1 MDNVLR
7 NVSVVLR
14 EECDMNMI
22 RFLRIGCL
30 RDKNAGI
37 VIREGRDL
45 ETAQGKSKE
54 KDKLVSASKGKENAF
69 PVGTN
74 GSTISKAALAQR
86 KRRERERSGKIRP
99 SYQSGQRLRRARD
112 RALSCHQPIKAT
124 YFPSLTPTCRDIMD
138 HGAVTVQ
145 QPYKRQM
152 VSRPSCSIFAQST
165 SWATQNE
172 RSTPD
177 NQIHEEQ
184 ETAMELEVGARSHVN
199 SYPLNLTHEEN
210 LCSEEEVDM
219 PVELEVDARAR
230 VNSCRHFLGKMDV
243 VCPFCKALHWMDE
256 KLVKSSKKNPLFG
269 TYCLQGKVKLPLL
282 MTPPPPIQALYDGND
297 DRSKSFRAKTR
308 VYNAA
313 NAFTSLGATLDARI
327 LSGRGP
333 TSFTIHG
340 ELRHR
345 TGSLMPLPN
354 QEASY
359 AQLYIYD
366 PNSALDIRNRRNP
379 KLRRDVLGTIQDS
392 LLQVNPFVGKFR
404 QAHAILNQL
413 AEREQS
419 LPAHLHYSPS
429 TDRRRYN
436 LPTADEIAVIIP
448 GDGTKASGLRDI
460 ILHLRGNNGLMRIN
474 ECHPA
479 YLSLHYVLLFPQG
492 ELGWGPDFKQWDVSN
507 DEASTDRLTQLQ
519 FYSHRLFER
528 RIEYSTILRGG
539 KLFQEFLVDAWA
551 STEQNRLTFYKM
563 NQGKLRVELY
573 KELKDIGP
581 DELGPNQIGKRVVLP
596 SSFTGGPRHMFEIFQ
611 DSMAIT
617 RYNHH
622 PDIFLTMTANPS
634 WPEIIAALLPH
645 QKSIDRPDL
654 IARVFELKR
663 KALMKEIE
671 TNKVFGKK
679 VAHVFT
685 IEYQKRGLPHMHE
698 LTFLGGPDKI
708 RTCAQVPAV
717 VRLEVHLPGMH
728 RCIYNP
734 SESLETIRA
743 RGAHQQSTLTAFF
756 SWYASNEDA
765 PKYTYQEFPQHFTW
779 NKTSKIWTPRV
790 SGFAIGRMYFASPN
804 YGERF
809 YLRLLLTVVKGPT
822 SFECLRT
829 VENVVH
835 HTFKEACVARGL
847 LEDDDEWVQCL
858 QEAAV
863 MKTGYQLRRLFSIIL
878 MQCSPIHP
886 YALWKQFSVHI
897 CDDLAYK
904 IRTLFAISN
913 PSEAQIEDY
922 GLYLLN
928 HLLQESG
935 KTLLDFPPMPQPNEN
950 WSAIVGNRLILEHRQ
965 LQIEAQ
971 QAHAPF
977 NVHYLNSG
985 QNTAYNA
992 ITSSV
997 FENKGTMFF
1006 LNGGAGTGKTFLY
1019 NTIAGKCRS
1028 LGHIVVSVASSGIA
1042 SLLLTGGRTAHS
1054 TFCIPLD
1061 VMEDSFC
1068 GFKKQSIQAEL
1079 FRETKL
1085 IIWDEVPMQHRY
1097 CVEAIDRTLR
1107 DICDNDKPFGGITI
1121 VLGGDFRQIL
1131 PVVTRGSREQI
1142 VNASLRRSTLWK
1154 EIVVLTLDVN
1164 MRLDQADSG
1173 NANFAAFL
1181 NEVGTIPQGTVKL
1194 PSTIHKCRDLNE
1206 LLSTVYPQLDVV
1218 DASTP
1223 TFLTERTILSAR
1235 NEDVNAINAAAL
1247 NIFPGDAISYLAADK
1262 MSEDDEVDQTI
1273 ANRYPNEYLNSLDP
1287 TGLPPFKDWDEKAM
1301 DLKEE
1306 QYDINNTMMET

>member
-1 MDNVLR
+1 M
-7 NVSVVLR
+7 
-14 EECDMNMI
+14 
-22 RFLRIGCL
+22 
-30 RDKNAGI
+30 
-37 VIREGRDL
+37 
-45 ETAQGKSKE
+45 
-54 KDKLVSASKGKENAF
+54 
-69 PVGTN
+69 
-74 GSTISKAALAQR
+74 
-86 KRRERERSGKIRP
+86 
-99 SYQSGQRLRRARD
+99 
-112 RALSCHQPIKAT
+112 
-124 YFPSLTPTCRDIMD
+124 
-138 HGAVTVQ
+138 
-145 QPYKRQM
+145 
-152 VSRPSCSIFAQST
+152 
-165 SWATQNE
+165 
-172 RSTPD
+172 
-177 NQIHEEQ
+177 
-184 ETAMELEVGARSHVN
+184 
-199 SYPLNLTHEEN
+199 
-210 LCSEEEVDM
+210 SEEEEDM

-230 VNSCRHFLGKMDV
+230 VNSCRHFLGKMDAL
-243 VCPFCKALHWMDE
+243 CPFCKALHWVDE
-256 KLVKSSKKNPLFG
+256 KLVKSSKKKPLFG
-269 TYCLQGKVKLPLL
+269 TCCLQGKVKLPLL

-308 VYNAA
+308 AYNAA
-313 NAFTSLGATLDARI
+313 NAFTSLGATLDTRV

-413 AEREQS
+413 AEREQT
-419 LPAHLHYSPS
+419 LPSHLHYSPS

-448 GDGTKASGLRDI
+448 GDGAKVSGLRDI
-460 ILHLRGNNGLMRIN
+460 ILHLKGNNGLTRIN

-479 YLSLHYVLLFPQG
+479 YLPLHYVMLFPQG

-519 FYSHRLFER
+519 FYNHRLFER

-573 KELKDIGP
+573 EDLKDIGP
-581 DELGPNQIGKRVVLP
+581 NELGPNQIGKRVVLP
-596 SSFTGGPRHMFEIFQ
+596 SSFTGGPRHMFKIFQ

-698 LTFLGGPDKI
+698 LTFLGGPNKI
-708 RTCAQVPAV
+708 RTCA
-717 VRLEVHLPGMH
+717 
-728 RCIYNP
+728 
-734 SESLETIRA
+734 
-743 RGAHQQSTLTAFF
+743 
-756 SWYASNEDA
+756 
-765 PKYTYQEFPQHFTW
+765 
-779 NKTSKIWTPRV
+779 
-790 SGFAIGRMYFASPN
+790 
-804 YGERF
+804 
-809 YLRLLLTVVKGPT
+809 
-822 SFECLRT
+822 
-829 VENVVH
+829 
-835 HTFKEACVARGL
+835 
-847 LEDDDEWVQCL
+847 

-878 MQCSPIHP
+878 TQCSPIHP

-897 CDDLAYK
+897 CDDLAHK

-928 HLLQESG
+928 QLLQESS

-977 NVHYLNSG
+977 NVHCLNSG
-985 QNTAYNA
+985 QSTTYDA

-1006 LNGGAGTGKTFLY
+1006 LNGGAGTGKTYLY
-1019 NTIAGKCRS
+1019 NTIAGKCRT

-1042 SLLLTGGRTAHS
+1042 SLLLIGGRTAHS

-1097 CVEAIDRTLR
+1097 CVEAVDRTLR

-1142 VNASLRRSTLWK
+1142 VNASLRRSPLWK
-1154 EIVVLTLDVN
+1154 EIVILTLDV
-1164 MRLDQADSG
+1164 
-1173 NANFAAFL
+1173 
-1181 NEVGTIPQGTVKL
+1181 GTSPQETVKL

-1223 TFLTERTILSAR
+1223 TLLTERTILSAR

-1247 NIFPGDAISYLAADK
+1247 NIFPGDAISYLATDK
-1262 MSEDDEVDQTI
+1262 MSDDDEVDHTI

-1287 TGLPPFKDWDEKAM
+1287 TGLPPFKDWDKKAM

-1306 QYDINNTMMET
+1306 EYDIKKVVVHSPRWRHQIKTFERHIEAYFG

>member
-1 MDNVLR
+1 
-7 NVSVVLR
+7 
-14 EECDMNMI
+14 
-22 RFLRIGCL
+22 
-30 RDKNAGI
+30 
-37 VIREGRDL
+37 
-45 ETAQGKSKE
+45 
-54 KDKLVSASKGKENAF
+54 
-69 PVGTN
+69 
-74 GSTISKAALAQR
+74 
-86 KRRERERSGKIRP
+86 
-99 SYQSGQRLRRARD
+99 
-112 RALSCHQPIKAT
+112 
-124 YFPSLTPTCRDIMD
+124 
-138 HGAVTVQ
+138 
-145 QPYKRQM
+145 
-152 VSRPSCSIFAQST
+152 
-165 SWATQNE
+165 
-172 RSTPD
+172 
-177 NQIHEEQ
+177 
-184 ETAMELEVGARSHVN
+184 
-199 SYPLNLTHEEN
+199 
-210 LCSEEEVDM
+210 
-219 PVELEVDARAR
+219 
-230 VNSCRHFLGKMDV
+230 
-243 VCPFCKALHWMDE
+243 
-256 KLVKSSKKNPLFG
+256 
-269 TYCLQGKVKLPLL
+269 
-282 MTPPPPIQALYDGND
+282 
-297 DRSKSFRAKTR
+297 
-308 VYNAA
+308 
-313 NAFTSLGATLDARI
+313 
-327 LSGRGP
+327 
-333 TSFTIHG
+333 
-340 ELRHR
+340 
-345 TGSLMPLPN
+345 MPLPN

-460 ILHLRGNNGLMRIN
+460 ILHLRGNNGLMQIN

-479 YLSLHYVLLFPQG
+479 YLPLHYVLLFPQG

-519 FYSHRLFER
+519 FYSHRLFEC

-596 SSFTGGPRHMFEIFQ
+596 SSFIGGPRHMFEIFQ

-708 RTCAQVPAV
+708 RTCAQVDKLVCAEFPDPIDDPALFETVLRCMVHGPCGARNPQAPCMENGICTKRYPRDFTEETTMDQDGYPVYHRRNTGKVYIVRGHPVDNRDIVPYNPHLSRMFNCHINVEVCAGLQCVKYIHKYIYKGYDCTTMVLGGDNEIQQYLDARYIGPPEAACRIFGHRLHEEVPAV

-790 SGFAIGRMYFASPN
+790 SGFEIGRMYFASPN
-804 YGERF
+804 CRERF

-835 HTFKEACVARGL
+835 HTFKEAWVARGL

-878 MQCSPIHP
+878 TQCSPIHP
-886 YALWKQFSVHI
+886 YDLWKQFSVHI

-985 QNTAYNA
+985 QNTAYDA

-1097 CVEAIDRTLR
+1097 CVEAVDRTLR

-1173 NANFAAFL
+1173 KANFAAFL

-1287 TGLPPFKDWDEKAM
+1287 TGLPPFKVELKVGCPIILLRNIAPKDGLCNGTRMMVVRCAPRIIEVLILTGGHFGKFAFIPRISLTPSSSDLPFRMTRRQFPVRLAYALTINKSQGQSVKFVGIDLRTPVFSHGQLYVALSRCTSFDRVSVLLPNNELDSTTNIVYPEVLLSSCVIKTTNRQNIRDWDEKAM